1 MSGQAAKDI
10 GMRILLLGT
19 FNHETNAEDLVN
31 LLNHYKTDKD
41 SLVKYC
47 FGMHA
52 EYTAQA
58 DEIEALKKAIHIARA
73 PFFVHISE
81 TKGEVEDCFVRRG
94 MSPVAFFEK
103 EGFFDYGGG
112 GYHCIYFN
120 DEDVEIFRKHNLSVI
135 TCPGSNSKLA
145 SGIIPLEKYRQAGI
159 NIGIGT
165 DGPASNNCLDMFKE
179 MTLAFSLSKLKTQ
192 DPRSLPAYEVLKM
205 ATVNGAK
212 AMGLDDCDI
221 LEIGKKADIIEI
233 DLSKPNM
240 QPLND
245 IISNIVYS
253 GSKDNIKMTMIDGK
267 ILYLEG
273 KFLISESLE
282 DIYKKVQDI
291 TDRIEKELASS

>member
-1 MSGQAAKDI
+1 MLVFHFPIFLRQFESYRVLFCQ
-10 GMRILLLGT
+10 T
-19 FNHETNAEDLVN
+19 FPV
-31 LLNHYKTDKD
+31 
-41 SLVKYC
+41 
-47 FGMHA
+47 
-52 EYTAQA
+52 
-58 DEIEALKKAIHIARA
+58 
-73 PFFVHISE
+73 
-81 TKGEVEDCFVRRG
+81 
-94 MSPVAFFEK
+94 SPVSFFEK

-112 GYHCIYFN
+112 GYHCIYF
-120 DEDVEIFRKHNLSVI
+120 DDDDIEIFQKHNLSVI

-179 MTLAFSLSKLKTQ
+179 MTLAFSLSKLSTQ

-221 LEIGKKADIIEI
+221 LNIGKKADIIEI

-245 IISNIVYS
+245 IVNNIVYS

-267 ILYLEG
+267 ILFLEG
-273 KFLISESLE
+273 KFLIGEPIE
-282 DIYKKVQDI
+282 DIYKKAQDI
-291 TDRIEKELASS
+291 TERIEKELISQ